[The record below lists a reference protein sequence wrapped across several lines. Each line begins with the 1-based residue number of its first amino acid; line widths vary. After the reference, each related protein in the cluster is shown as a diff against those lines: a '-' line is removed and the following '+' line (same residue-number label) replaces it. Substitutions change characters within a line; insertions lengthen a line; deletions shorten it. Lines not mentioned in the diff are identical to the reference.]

1 MLAHAYRV
9 LAEDVRHGA
18 FVTPATEWFLD
29 NFHLI
34 SSEIV
39 EIRQHLPRRYYR
51 ELPAVVT
58 REHTGEARAYAVA
71 VELLRY
77 SDSRLDL
84 PQLTHFLNSY
94 QRVAP
99 LTIGELWAWP
109 SMLKLALV
117 ENLRR
122 LTDEILISRT
132 ARRAADAHVLR
143 LDAAAPEAPVAIPEG
158 AHDAYVVQMLHRARE
173 YDVRRSPLRAALEAH
188 LVERHSVAE
197 DVVRAEHQRQA
208 ASQASVANAIT
219 SLRLCTTI
227 DWRQYV
233 EAVSLVDNVLR
244 RDPAGI
250 YAQMDFLSRDR
261 QRQAV
266 EELAEPEGEAQI
278 RVALKAVECARQGAS
293 GESRTRAAAHVGYHL
308 VGKGR
313 AGLEIDLA
321 YRPKPVEGVR
331 RWVRR
336 HATFSYLGSILV
348 VTVALIALVLLAIPL
363 VAALSGMPATMP
375 APLQLLLAAAL
386 LMIPVSEFAI
396 ALVQRAV
403 NLFVRPER
411 LPRLELLGGVPDD
424 ARTMVVIPTLI
435 TTVEGIAHL
444 IDHLEV
450 VAIANRDPH
459 IHFAILSDF
468 ADAEAAD
475 VPGDSELLDAARDGI
490 ARLNAGMGGEAF
502 DSAQGK
508 PGPRFLLL
516 HRKRL
521 WNEREQVWMG
531 WERKRGK
538 LEEFNRLLRGATD
551 TSFTTKIGPSE
562 ALAGIRYVIT
572 LDSDTQLPRDTARE
586 LIGIIHHPL
595 NRPVVHP
602 KLRRVVEGYGIL
614 QPRVSVTMASA
625 AGSLFARTY
634 AGHTG
639 VDPYTT
645 AVSDVYQDLF
655 GEGIFTGKGLYD
667 VDAFIASLEGRVPEN
682 ALLSHDLF
690 EGVHAR
696 SGLVTDTEVV
706 DDYPSNVLTHARR
719 QHRWVRGDWQI
730 LLWLFPWVPT
740 RSGLERNRLPIIS
753 RWKILDNL
761 RRSLV
766 PPSLVA
772 LFVAGWAF
780 LPGRPLFWTV
790 VAITTMSFPLV
801 SRALEVLGGP
811 RKGQGIRVFGRSI
824 TEDLA
829 TDLARVSIQLTF
841 VAYQA
846 WDMLDAAG
854 VTVARLV
861 SRRGRFLQWET
872 AAAVAQRTRKLDV
885 RGFYEAMRSSPFI
898 ASIGLLF
905 VIVARPSALAVALPI
920 LGLWFAAP
928 YFAFLLSKP
937 APSSRP
943 ELSDTDRQYLRQLA
957 VRTWRYFETY
967 VTEEDRWLPPDN
979 VQFDPEPRIAHRTSP
994 TNIAMT
1000 LLSTLSAYDLNLI
1013 DVTTLVTRLEGTLT
1027 TVDRLEHFEGHLL
1040 NWYDT
1045 RTLEPLLPKYIST
1058 VDSGNFAAALL
1069 TLSSGL
1075 REIAAQQ
1082 PAAAEQLEGLAARA
1096 SAYFDEMH
1104 FGFLYDRRRRLFAIG
1119 YRLADSMG
1127 AARMDNAFY
1136 DLLASEARL
1145 ASFVAIAKGD
1155 VPEMHW
1161 FHLGRLITAVRGSP
1175 VLLSWSATMFEYL
1188 MPLLVMRSFPE
1199 TLLDESCRM
1208 AVRRQIDYAA
1218 TRGMPWGISESAYTA
1233 VDRLGNYQ
1241 YKAFGVPG
1249 LGLKR
1254 GLGDEL
1260 VVSPYATALAVLID
1274 PARSA
1279 RNLRR
1284 LADIGMLAELG
1295 FYESIDYTDRAG
1307 GRPAPN
1313 DGVIVRAYFAH
1324 HAGMTLVA
1332 LANAVTGDRMVE
1344 RFHADPRVRAT
1355 ELLLQ
1360 ERVPRHQPITEPR
1373 PLDETLVTPQGLSVP
1388 LRRYKT
1394 PHTVFPHTQFLSNG
1408 KYTVGVTNAGG
1419 GASTYDRLCV
1429 TRARRDA
1436 TLDPGG
1442 HFIYLRDVRS
1452 GAVWSPMFQ
1461 PTRRDA
1467 ERYTA
1472 TFLPDIATFDCKGEE
1487 IATRLEIAVS
1497 PEHDVEVRVLQLV
1510 NHSDR
1515 VREIDVTS
1523 YVEVALAQARDDFAH
1538 PAFGKLFIETEFLAE
1553 RGALICHRR
1562 PRDSSDPG
1570 TWAVHVLSLE
1580 GRPHGP
1586 LEWETDRSRFIGRGR
1601 TLENPIALDG
1611 RPLSGATGFVL
1622 DPILSLRQRVRVPAG
1637 ESVRLC
1643 FATGVAPDAETAK
1656 ALAQTY
1662 RDSSTASRTLALA
1675 SAHTH
1680 SLRRHMDISS
1690 DEAVM
1695 FERLASRI
1703 LGTDGSLRAPAE
1715 VSEANEL
1722 GQNSLWPHGVSGDLP
1737 ILLVRVVDD
1746 ELGVVRQAL
1755 EAQEYWRMKGL
1766 KADLVILNEHPVS
1779 YLDEAQ
1785 SRLASMLDDGPWR
1798 MWKHQPGGAFLLR
1811 GDMMGQAE
1819 RTLFYAVAAGV
1830 IETNRGDLRAHL
1842 ARPPLAPFATMTL
1855 PALSSSTTYHEEP
1868 PPWPS
1873 LPVGVPALT
1882 LANGIGGFADE
1893 GRTYAMVLDG
1903 DQETPA
1909 PWVNVLSNR
1918 RFGTILSASGS
1929 ATTWSENSRENRLTP
1944 FANDPVVDRGGEA
1957 LYIRDDDTGRA
1968 WSPTPGP
1975 MARDGGS
1982 GRFLIRHTAGVTRFS
1997 RSFEGVHHQLEV
2009 FVDDED
2015 PVRIAALTVTNTAPS
2030 PRHFSVFSYNDWVLG
2045 PPREGD
2051 SRHVITEYD
2060 VGAHAVLAR
2069 NPYNTDFKGRVAF
2082 ACASE
2087 RPVSAT
2093 GNRRSFIGRNGS
2105 MVRPSAL
2112 SDESLTGE
2120 FGAGMDPCAA
2130 LQVRL
2135 TLRGGETHR
2144 IVFVLGEGLSREH
2157 AMALIRKHA
2166 ASAAAVETLNR
2177 VQAQW
2182 DRTLGA
2188 IQVRTPDDSFDI
2200 LMNRWL
2206 IYQSLSC
2213 RIWTRAG
2220 YYQPG
2225 GAYGFRDQLQD
2236 VLSMMY
2242 CAPHLTREHI
2252 LRAAGRQ
2259 FVEGDVQHWWHEPAG
2274 RGLRSRC
2281 SDDLLWLPFVVG
2293 QYIRV
2298 TGDASVL
2305 DAQAPF
2311 LIGQPLAE
2319 DEVEAYQEP
2328 QVAVEVGSIFEH
2340 CRRAIEKGLTSGPH
2354 GLPLIG
2360 AGDWND
2366 GMNRVGHLSRGESVW
2381 LGFFIHVVLSDFIPL
2396 CEARG
2401 ERELAARYRETTRHL
2416 GSRLEAAWDG
2426 EWYRRGYYDDGRP
2439 LGSAQNDEC
2448 QIDSIA
2454 QSWAMLSGA
2463 VPRRFAERALD
2474 AVRASLVV
2482 RPSRILLLL
2491 TPPFDKSDQDPGYI
2505 KGYPP
2510 GIRENGGQYTH
2521 AAVWALMAI
2530 AKQGNGDEAAE
2541 LFHMLNPIN
2550 HTRTPSD
2557 LMRYRTEPYVLD
2569 GDVYARPPHAGRGG
2583 WSWYTGSA
2591 GWLYRAGLESILGLH
2606 CHGDTFTMNPCVPSS
2621 WNHFEIDWKV
2631 DETSYEIRVEN
2642 YDRLWTGVLRAE
2654 LDGEKVDH
2662 RAIPLLKD
2670 GKTHVVKVTMGRQW

>member
-1 MLAHAYRV
+1 VLEHAYRV

-34 SSEIV
+34 ASEIV

-51 ELPAVVT
+51 ELPALVT
-58 REHTGEARAYAVA
+58 RNHTGEARAYAVA

-109 SMLKLALV
+109 SMLKLALI

-122 LTDEILISRT
+122 LSDEILISRT

-143 LDAAAPEAPVAIPEG
+143 LDAAPPDAPVTIPEA
-158 AHDAYVVQMLHRARE
+158 AHDAYLVQMLHRARE

-188 LVERHSVAE
+188 LVERHVVAE

-244 RDPAGI
+244 RDPAGV

-293 GESRTRAAAHVGYHL
+293 AQSRTRAAAHVGYHL

-313 AGLEIDLA
+313 ATLEIDLA
-321 YRPKPVEGVR
+321 YRPKPAQRIR
-331 RWVRR
+331 RWIRR
-336 HATFSYLGSILV
+336 HATFSYLGSIFV
-348 VTVALIALVLLAIPL
+348 VTVALIALVLFAIPL
-363 VAALSGMPATMP
+363 VAALTGLPATMP
-375 APLQLLLAAAL
+375 PPLQLLLAAVL
-386 LMIPVSEFAI
+386 LLIPVSEFAI

-403 NLFVRPER
+403 NLFARPER

-435 TTVEGIAHL
+435 TTVEGVAHL

-490 ARLNAGMGGEAF
+490 ARLNAGMGG
-502 DSAQGK
+502 D
-508 PGPRFLLL
+508 PGPHFLLL

-551 TSFTTKIGPSE
+551 TSFTTRFGPAE

-586 LIGIIHHPL
+586 LIGITHHPL

-602 KLRRVVEGYGIL
+602 HLRRVVEGYGIL

-667 VDAFIASLEGRVPEN
+667 VDAFMASLEGRVPEN

-696 SGLVTDTEVV
+696 AGLVTDTEVV

-740 RSGLERNRLPIIS
+740 RSGLQRNRLPIIS

-772 LFVAGWAF
+772 LWIAGWTF
-780 LPGRPLFWTV
+780 LPGRPLFWTL
-790 VAITTMSFPLV
+790 VALLTMSFPV
-801 SRALEVLGGP
+801 ISRGLELLGGP
-811 RKGQGIRVFGRSI
+811 RRGQGIRVFVRSI
-824 TEDLA
+824 AEDLA

-898 ASIGLLF
+898 AAIGLLF
-905 VIVARPSALAVALPI
+905 VMVIRPDALAVALPI

-937 APSSRP
+937 VPSSRP
-943 ELSDTDRQYLRQLA
+943 ELSDTDREYLRQLA
-957 VRTWRYFETY
+957 ERTWRYFETY

-1000 LLSTLSAYDLNLI
+1000 LLSTLSAYDLDLI
-1013 DVTTLVTRLEGTLT
+1013 DVTTLVTRLDATMT

-1045 RTLEPLLPKYIST
+1045 QTLEPLLPKYVST

-1069 TLSSGL
+1069 ALSSGL
-1075 REIAAQQ
+1075 REIAAKQ
-1082 PAAAEQLEGLAARA
+1082 PAAAAQLEALATRA
-1096 SAYFDEMH
+1096 CAYFDEMH

-1119 YRLADSMG
+1119 YRLADAMG

-1208 AVRRQIDYAA
+1208 AVRRQIDYSA
-1218 TRGMPWGISESAYTA
+1218 TRGTPWGISESAYTA
-1233 VDRLGNYQ
+1233 VDRVGNYQ

-1284 LADIGMLAELG
+1284 LADIGLLAELG
-1295 FYESIDYTDRAG
+1295 FYESIDYTDRGG
-1307 GRPAPN
+1307 GRHTSSE
-1313 DGVIVRAYFAH
+1313 GIIVRAYFAH
-1324 HAGMTLVA
+1324 HAGMTMVA
-1332 LANAVTGDRMVE
+1332 LANAVTGDRMIE

-1360 ERVPRHQPITEPR
+1360 ERVPRRQPITEPR

-1452 GAVWSPMFQ
+1452 GAVWSPSFH
-1461 PTRRDA
+1461 PVRRDA
-1467 ERYTA
+1467 ERYSA

-1601 TLENPIALDG
+1601 TVENPIALDG

-1662 RDSSTASRTLALA
+1662 RDSSIASRTLALA

-1690 DEAVM
+1690 DDAVM
-1695 FERLASRI
+1695 FERLASRTI
-1703 LGTDGSLRAPAE
+1703 GTDGSLRAPAE
-1715 VSEANEL
+1715 VIAANEL

-1811 GDMMGQAE
+1811 GDLIGQAE
-1819 RTLFYAVAAGV
+1819 RTLFYAVAASM

-1842 ARPPLAPFATMTL
+1842 ARPPLAPFASVTL
-1855 PALSSSTTYHEEP
+1855 PALIGNTTDHEET

-1873 LPVGVPALT
+1873 LPVNVPAVT

-1893 GRTYAMVLDG
+1893 GRSYAMVLEG
-1903 DQETPA
+1903 EQETPA

-1975 MARDGGS
+1975 MVRDGGS
-1982 GRFLIRHTAGVTRFS
+1982 GRFLIRHSAGVTRFS

-2015 PVRIAALTVTNTAPS
+2015 PVRIAALTLTNTAPS
-2030 PRHFSVFSYNDWVLG
+2030 VRHFSVFSYNDWVLG

-2060 VGAHAVLAR
+2060 VAAHAVLAR
-2069 NPYNTDFKGRVAF
+2069 NPYNTDFKGRFAF

-2105 MVRPSAL
+2105 LARPSAL

-2135 TLRGGETHR
+2135 TLRSGETR
-2144 IVFVLGEGLSREH
+2144 RVVFVLGEGLTREH

-2166 ASAAAVETLNR
+2166 APAAAGETLDR

-2182 DRTLGA
+2182 DRLLGA

-2274 RGLRSRC
+2274 RGLRSLC
-2281 SDDLLWLPFVVG
+2281 SDDLLWLPFVVA

-2328 QVAVEVGSIFEH
+2328 QVAVEVGTIFEH

-2360 AGDWND
+2360 VGDWND
-2366 GMNRVGHLSRGESVW
+2366 GMNRVGHEGRGESVW

-2416 GSRLEAAWDG
+2416 GSRLEASWDG
-2426 EWYRRGYYDDGRP
+2426 EWYRRGYYDDGTP

-2448 QIDSIA
+2448 QIDSIS

-2491 TPPFDKSDQDPGYI
+2491 TPPFDKSDRDPGYI

-2530 AKQGNGDEAAE
+2530 ARQGNGDEAAE

-2557 LMRYRTEPYVLD
+2557 VMRYRTEPYVLD

-2591 GWLYRAGLESILGLH
+2591 GWLYRAGLESILGLQ
-2606 CHGDTFTMNPCVPSS
+2606 CHGETFTMNPCVPSS
-2621 WNHFEIDWKV
+2621 WNHFEIDWKI
-2631 DETSYEIRVEN
+2631 DETRYEIRVEN
-2642 YDRLWTGVLRAE
+2642 YDRLWTGVLGAE